1 MSSRLTLRRVKFSN
15 PRTDWWPNQDHF
27 DPQGTI
33 DSIFAPSRTAC
44 RNYMITNT
52 HLLVRYPLPKIYIE
66 MFSDLTFGSVSF
78 VKSNPSI
85 SRPFRANKKKQK
97 EEPRPPG
104 IYCCSSP
111 TKSGPPTR
119 AFMGWKYRIPVE
131 KHEPQKIPWLFWG
144 PVEWNVISLYFSL
157 LAKFM
162 GVIGICKLPT
172 KQTLNCSSLF
182 IETLRVPPKKFLDEN
197 SWTVDVPWAT
207 FDRSKGGLVLLEKQH
222 L

>member
-1 MSSRLTLRRVKFSN
+1 MEFLQVVFCSWFIFGKVKWVFRMSSRLTLRRVKFSN

-85 SRPFRANKKKQK
+85 SRPSERTKKNRKKNHDHQ
-97 EEPRPPG
+97 EFIAAVHPRSRGRPPEPSWAENIG
-104 IYCCSSP
+104 F
-111 TKSGPPTR
+111 R
-119 AFMGWKYRIPVE
+119 WKNMSHKKYPDC
-131 KHEPQKIPWLFWG
+131 F
-144 PVEWNVISLYFSL
+144 
-157 LAKFM
+157 
-162 GVIGICKLPT
+162 GV
-172 KQTLNCSSLF
+172 Q
-182 IETLRVPPKKFLDEN
+182 
-197 SWTVDVPWAT
+197 
-207 FDRSKGGLVLLEKQH
+207 
-222 L
+222 

>member
-1 MSSRLTLRRVKFSN
+1 MPPSQNLYRDVFR
-15 PRTDWWPNQDHF
+15 F
-27 DPQGTI
+27 DFWFGEFCEIKSQYLP
-33 DSIFAPSRTAC
+33 
-44 RNYMITNT
+44 
-52 HLLVRYPLPKIYIE
+52 PLPSE
-66 MFSDLTFGSVSF
+66 Q
-78 VKSNPSI
+78 
-85 SRPFRANKKKQK
+85 KKT
-97 EEPRPPG
+97 EPRPPG

-207 FDRSKGGLVLLEKQH
+207 FDRSKDGLVLLEKQH